1 MIPNILAT
9 LKGYGKGYVHK
20 SDASV
25 MIQPMFPA
33 ANLAIRKAAL
43 DEVGPFDAV
52 CRTSGEDNDLCIR
65 MLRTRWEL
73 FYEERAAV
81 KHKHR
86 TSLRGLLKQWHGY
99 GTFHP
104 HIFKKHTPK
113 CLEVVYHNDRSLL
126 SWSSRR
132 FHRILGIPVP
142 FPMLIFVTPF
152 YLLHAF
158 LALLLFAALM
168 GWHLVAAVAALVG
181 VVVWLFYS
189 AGPFL
194 RNCVAKKDLR
204 WFSFAALRYLV
215 NWVFVLS
222 ALWAGLKI
230 GVIYLGCTRGGECR

>member
-9 LKGYGKGYVHK
+9 LRGYGKGYVHK

-33 ANLAIRKAAL
+33 ANLAIRRSAL
-43 DEVGPFDAV
+43 DEVGPFDTL

-73 FYEERAAV
+73 FYEERAV
-81 KHKHR
+81 VRHKHR
-86 TSLRGLLKQWHGY
+86 SSLKGLLKQWHGY

-142 FPMLIFVTPF
+142 FPMLVFITPF
-152 YLLHAF
+152 YVLHAF
-158 LALLLFAALM
+158 LGLLLLTLLM
-168 GWHLVAAVAALVG
+168 DGTSGGDRLRG
-181 VVVWLFYS
+181 GPGVWLYYS

-194 RNCVAKKDLR
+194 RNCIGKRDLR
-204 WFSFAALRYLV
+204 WFPFAALRYLV

-222 ALWAGLKI
+222 AFWAGVKI